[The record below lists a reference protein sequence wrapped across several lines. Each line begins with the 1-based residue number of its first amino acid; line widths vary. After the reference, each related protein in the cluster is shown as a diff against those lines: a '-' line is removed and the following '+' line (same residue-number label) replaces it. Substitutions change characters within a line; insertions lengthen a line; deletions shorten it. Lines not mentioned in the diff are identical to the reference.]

1 MATFVVQG
9 QFKAGVQW
17 EKFTKEVEAN
27 NQKNAEEKVL
37 SDFGSRHRI
46 NRKQITIESIKEA

>member
-17 EKFTKEVEAN
+17 EKFTKEVEAD
-27 NQKNAEEKVL
+27 NQKNAQEKVL
-37 SDFGSRHRI
+37 SDLGSRHRAP
-46 NRKQITIESIKEA
+46 RRLVKIESVKEA

>member
-17 EKFTKEVEAN
+17 EKFSKEVDAAN
-27 NQKNAEEKVL
+27 KKNAEEKVKSL
-37 SDFGSRHRI
+37 FGSKHRI
-46 NRKQITIESIKEA
+46 NRQQITIESVKEA

>member
-27 NQKNAEEKVL
+27 SPKNAEEKVL
-37 SDFGSRHRI
+37 SDIGSRHKAPR
-46 NRKQITIESIKEA
+46 RLVKIESVKEA

>member
-17 EKFTKEVEAN
+17 EKFSKEVDAAN
-27 NQKNAEEKVL
+27 KKNAEEKVL
-37 SDFGSRHRI
+37 SDIGSRHKVER
-46 NRKQITIESIKEA
+46 RLVKIESVKEA